1 MGSSE
6 KFCLRWNDFETNISV
21 AFREL
26 REEKDF
32 FDVTLACDDSQIQ
45 AHKVILSA
53 CSPFFRNVLR
63 RNPHQHPLL
72 YLKGVKYK
80 ELLSVLNFMY
90 MGEVNVAQ
98 EELNSFLAVAED
110 LRVKGLTQNNSSSES
125 SAANKPKQEQP
136 KTIIPRPRDPP
147 ERDPV
152 PPPKRPRPTPPAP
165 APVQS
170 YQTYDQDDDI
180 QEVVP
185 VKSEPRDPAPTPMA
199 VHHAPQIDNSH
210 PVSQYEVVQQQQA
223 APAPMEQ
230 NTVALDESYGDESY
244 DYGQYEDGTY
254 DDGSGMIDPNT
265 GMPMQGAGADGNK
278 GIFDIYF
285 PQPSSKL
292 AAPADYMQCGQGCGS
307 KFKNVAPLK
316 RHEAVC
322 TFNKGKT
329 STPQTKVLAK
339 QNIKHMKPV
348 VQNTKIIFG
357 PRPVDKKASQK
368 AFTIVKTDAPRVFT
382 RASPKPKS
390 SDDVKIKSFKVVDST
405 KASNLRTEA
414 EVQTELNIKEEDF

>member
-110 LRVKGLTQNNSSSES
+110 LRVKGLTQNNSSSD
-125 SAANKPKQEQP
+125 AKPKSEPP
-136 KTIIPRPRDPP
+136 KISRPPPPREPQ

-165 APVQS
+165 TIAPPQS
-170 YQTYDQDDDI
+170 YHHDDDDDI

-185 VKSEPRDPAPTPMA
+185 VKSEPRDPVPM
-199 VHHAPQIDNSH
+199 P
-210 PVSQYEVVQQQQA
+210 
-223 APAPMEQ
+223 PAPMTTAMAPVDNSVSHYQTEQ
-230 NTVALDESYGDESY
+230 VTHTTHTPMVQQPQGGTVALDDSYADESY
-244 DYGQYEDGTY
+244 DYGQYGDGGY

-278 GIFDIYF
+278 GEIEAKM
-285 PQPSSKL
+285 SKEMTETGIL
-292 AAPADYMQCGQGCGS
+292 WRCLDCQYTT
-307 KFKNVAPLK
+307 KFKPVLFQHVESKHTLSSGYN
-316 RHEAVC
+316 C
-322 TFNKGKT
+322 QFCGKFCPSRNALRCHVSRQHT
-329 STPQTKVLAK
+329 S
-339 QNIKHMKPV
+339 
-348 VQNTKIIFG
+348 
-357 PRPVDKKASQK
+357 
-368 AFTIVKTDAPRVFT
+368 
-382 RASPKPKS
+382 KS
-390 SDDVKIKSFKVVDST
+390 
-405 KASNLRTEA
+405 
-414 EVQTELNIKEEDF
+414 

>member
-110 LRVKGLTQNNSSSES
+110 LRVKGLTQNNSSSD
-125 SAANKPKQEQP
+125 AKPKSEPP
-136 KTIIPRPRDPP
+136 KISRPPPPREPQ

-152 PPPKRPRPTPPAP
+152 PPPKRPRPAP
-165 APVQS
+165 TIAAPQQS
-170 YQTYDQDDDI
+170 YHQEEDDDI

-185 VKSEPRDPAPTPMA
+185 VKSEPRDPVPMPPVSMTTAMAPVVDNSVSHYQTEQVTHTPM
-199 VHHAPQIDNSH
+199 
-210 PVSQYEVVQQQQA
+210 QQQQPQA
-223 APAPMEQ
+223 NA
-230 NTVALDESYGDESY
+230 VALDDSYADESY
-244 DYGQYEDGTY
+244 DYGQYGDGGY

-278 GIFDIYF
+278 ETAIDLQDLKKRIDSKIV
-285 PQPSSKL
+285 QLESSEYGCTDC
-292 AAPADYMQCGQGCGS
+292 DYTS
-307 KFKNVAPLK
+307 KFRHNLPKHIEARHVMHPGLQCNTCMKVCPTRESFRRHVA
-316 RHEAVC
+316 RHKQGLGFND
-322 TFNKGKT
+322 TF
-329 STPQTKVLAK
+329 
-339 QNIKHMKPV
+339 
-348 VQNTKIIFG
+348 
-357 PRPVDKKASQK
+357 
-368 AFTIVKTDAPRVFT
+368 
-382 RASPKPKS
+382 
-390 SDDVKIKSFKVVDST
+390 
-405 KASNLRTEA
+405 
-414 EVQTELNIKEEDF
+414 